1 MALPK
6 YPDLQELLDFISDE
20 IKRLIGTEGALVIL
34 LDEEKNELFFKS
46 AAHDDSATER
56 RMKEVRF
63 PANKGVAGKV
73 IRTGKPCIVADTS
86 KDANFYSGV
95 DVQVG
100 FRTRNMLDVP
110 LKSKDRIIGVLCAI
124 NKKRGTFDRTDVE
137 LLNMFAGTV
146 DLSIENARFSEKL
159 KEAYNE
165 VTSLNRAKDR
175 VINHLSHELRT
186 PLSILGASL
195 NILTKR
201 LSSLPRETWGPTI
214 ERAQRNLNRIL
225 EMQYEVEDIMRDRHF
240 ETRHLVS
247 WLLDECADELESLF
261 AEEVGEGRV
270 VEKVRS
276 RIDEI
281 FGETESPS
289 QDIFLDQFVP
299 KTLEQIKP
307 LFSHRNVDL
316 ITRFEQT
323 PAIKMPIDP
332 LQKVI
337 VGLIKNAIENTPDEG
352 KIEISV
358 RKRGRGVELMVHD
371 YGVGITADNQKRIF
385 EGFFTTQETMDYS
398 SKQPYD
404 FNAGGKGADLLRMKI
419 FSERH
424 NFKIDMT
431 SSRCPHIPLDRDICP
446 GKISKCAFCKKN
458 EDCHRS
464 GGTTFSVYFPVSS
477 EEGRVT
483 EEKN

>member
-1 MALPK
+1 
-6 YPDLQELLDFISDE
+6 
-20 IKRLIGTEGALVIL
+20 
-34 LDEEKNELFFKS
+34 
-46 AAHDDSATER
+46 
-56 RMKEVRF
+56 
-63 PANKGVAGKV
+63 
-73 IRTGKPCIVADTS
+73 
-86 KDANFYSGV
+86 
-95 DVQVG
+95 
-100 FRTRNMLDVP
+100 
-110 LKSKDRIIGVLCAI
+110 
-124 NKKRGTFDRTDVE
+124 
-137 LLNMFAGTV
+137 
-146 DLSIENARFSEKL
+146 
-159 KEAYNE
+159 
-165 VTSLNRAKDR
+165 
-175 VINHLSHELRT
+175 
-186 PLSILGASL
+186 
-195 NILTKR
+195 
-201 LSSLPRETWGPTI
+201 
-214 ERAQRNLNRIL
+214 
-225 EMQYEVEDIMRDRHF
+225 
-240 ETRHLVS
+240 
-247 WLLDECADELESLF
+247 
-261 AEEVGEGRV
+261 
-270 VEKVRS
+270 
-276 RIDEI
+276 
-281 FGETESPS
+281 
-289 QDIFLDQFVP
+289 
-299 KTLEQIKP
+299 QIKP

-464 GGTTFSVYFPVSS
+464 GGTIFSVYFPVSS

-483 EEKN
+483 EEKS

>member
-1 MALPK
+1 
-6 YPDLQELLDFISDE
+6 
-20 IKRLIGTEGALVIL
+20 
-34 LDEEKNELFFKS
+34 
-46 AAHDDSATER
+46 
-56 RMKEVRF
+56 
-63 PANKGVAGKV
+63 
-73 IRTGKPCIVADTS
+73 
-86 KDANFYSGV
+86 
-95 DVQVG
+95 
-100 FRTRNMLDVP
+100 
-110 LKSKDRIIGVLCAI
+110 
-124 NKKRGTFDRTDVE
+124 
-137 LLNMFAGTV
+137 
-146 DLSIENARFSEKL
+146 
-159 KEAYNE
+159 
-165 VTSLNRAKDR
+165 
-175 VINHLSHELRT
+175 
-186 PLSILGASL
+186 
-195 NILTKR
+195 
-201 LSSLPRETWGPTI
+201 
-214 ERAQRNLNRIL
+214 
-225 EMQYEVEDIMRDRHF
+225 MRDRHF

-289 QDIFLDQFVP
+289 QDIFLDQFVQ
-299 KTLEQIKP
+299 KTIEQIKP
-307 LFSHRNVDL
+307 LFSHRQVDI

-332 LQKVI
+332 LQKVV

-358 RKRGRGVELMVHD
+358 RKRGRGVELMIHD
-371 YGVGITADNQKRIF
+371 YGVGITADNQNRIF

-431 SSRCPHIPLDRDICP
+431 SSRCPHIPLDKDICP

-477 EEGRVT
+477 EEGGVA
-483 EEKN
+483 EEKS